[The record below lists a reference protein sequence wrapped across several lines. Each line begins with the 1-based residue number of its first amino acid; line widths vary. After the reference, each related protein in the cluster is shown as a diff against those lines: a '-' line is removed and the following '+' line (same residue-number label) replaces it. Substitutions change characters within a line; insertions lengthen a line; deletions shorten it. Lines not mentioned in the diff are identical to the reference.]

1 MISLG
6 DFFKVLD
13 CNESVTI
20 HILDGGTIYCC
31 TWDNLPEDINVLD
44 YLICSISSDSRGIT
58 LEVQKF

>member
-20 HILDGGTIYCC
+20 HILDEGTICC
-31 TWDNLPEDINVLD
+31 TWDSLPEDINLLD
-44 YLICSISSDSRGIT
+44 YLICSISSDYRGIN